1 MCFEH
6 SEEEIIY
13 WIREGVTDMKIVLII
28 AGIGHLICGIT
39 DCMLA
44 YTKDGRFDFSDI
56 KDNAKMQKTFSSM
69 PLKQVIMA
77 MFIGV
82 FALFMASFGYIEISR
97 RISETALVIG
107 RIMLIASMFFLV
119 LISAHHVLCG
129 AVEWFYVRLGRTEEA
144 LKDVTDFFK
153 STIIIAIAYV
163 GLLVFVVLLFILVVT
178 GKTDLP
184 RWACVFNTLPAFLIL
199 APTKIPAKG
208 NIANAFMF
216 LGLAVLL

>member
-1 MCFEH
+1 
-6 SEEEIIY
+6 
-13 WIREGVTDMKIVLII
+13 MKTVLII

-56 KDNAKMQKTFSSM
+56 KDNTKMQKTFSSM
-69 PLKQVIMA
+69 PLKQVVLA
-77 MFIGV
+77 MLIGV
-82 FALFMASFGYIEISR
+82 FALFMASFGYIEICGW
-97 RISETALVIG
+97 ISETSPVICH
-107 RIMLIASMFFLV
+107 IMLIASMFFIV

-129 AVEWFYVRLGRTEEA
+129 AVEWFYVKLGRTEEA
-144 LKDVTDFFK
+144 LKAVTDFFK
-153 STIIIAIAYV
+153 STIIAAIAYV
-163 GLLVFVVLLFILVVT
+163 GLLVFAVLFFILVVT

-199 APTKIPAKG
+199 APTKVPAKG

-216 LGLAVLL
+216 LGLALMV

>member
-1 MCFEH
+1 
-6 SEEEIIY
+6 
-13 WIREGVTDMKIVLII
+13 
-28 AGIGHLICGIT
+28 
-39 DCMLA
+39 MLA

-97 RISETALVIG
+97 LISETALVIG

-129 AVEWFYVRLGRTEEA
+129 AVEWFYVKLGRTEEA
-144 LKDVTDFFK
+144 LKAVTDFFK
-153 STIIIAIAYV
+153 STIIAAIAYV
-163 GLLVFVVLLFILVVT
+163 GLLVFAVIFFILVVT
-178 GKTDLP
+178 GRTDLP
-184 RWACVFNTLPAFLIL
+184 RWACIFNMLPAFLIL
-199 APTKIPAKG
+199 APTKVPAKG

-216 LGLAVLL
+216 FGLAFLI

>member
-1 MCFEH
+1 
-6 SEEEIIY
+6 
-13 WIREGVTDMKIVLII
+13 MKIVLII

-69 PLKQVIMA
+69 PLKQVITA

-144 LKDVTDFFK
+144 LKDITDFFK

-199 APTKIPAKG
+199 APTKVPAKG
-208 NIANAFMF
+208 NIANAYMF
-216 LGLAVLL
+216 LGLAFLI

>member
-1 MCFEH
+1 
-6 SEEEIIY
+6 
-13 WIREGVTDMKIVLII
+13 MKAVFII

-56 KDNAKMQKTFSSM
+56 KDNAKMHKTFSSM
-69 PLKQVIMA
+69 SLKQIVLA

-82 FALFMASFGYIEISR
+82 FALFASSFGYIELSGWVSR
-97 RISETALVIG
+97 TAPVIG

-129 AVEWFYVRLGRTEEA
+129 AVEWFYVNLGRTDEA
-144 LKDVTDFFK
+144 LKAVTDFFK
-153 STIIIAIAYV
+153 STIIAAIAYV
-163 GLLVFVVLLFILVVT
+163 GLLAFAVLFFILVVT

-199 APTKIPAKG
+199 APTKVPAKG

-216 LGLAVLL
+216 IGLAFMIL

>member
-6 SEEEIIY
+6 SEEEIID

-199 APTKIPAKG
+199 APTKVPAKG
-208 NIANAFMF
+208 NIANAYMF
-216 LGLAVLL
+216 LGLAFLI